1 MDALVQPAI
10 VLQHVFGS
18 PGGVILATHRRSD
31 VVQGAVDD
39 TPLLAREQGRNRRSV
54 LVERG
59 FEWLLG
65 DTEVTSL
72 GHFDFHN
79 LASDWNLIRSA
90 LVPFCYLIRSAL
102 VPFCSGK
109 LLSGLP
115 SPCVG
120 SQTCVIPQRSHK
132 PSSNATLMQTGVL

>member
-90 LVPFCYLIRSAL
+90 LVPFC
-102 VPFCSGK
+102 SGK

>member
-1 MDALVQPAI
+1 MDALFQPAI
-10 VLQHVFGS
+10 VLLGAYREHVFAC
-18 PGGVILATHRRSD
+18 PGGVIRNPHRRSD

-90 LVPFCYLIRSAL
+90 LVPFC
-102 VPFCSGK
+102 SGK